1 MKYKLYILYIV
12 NVILLIIC
20 IITGCNSTTYDN
32 QSIPNIHIEETI
44 TLIDDTC
51 SPYCDF
57 SIDYNYLNEKDD
69 SIAELINRT
78 IQHELLG
85 YQYTSLSPE
94 TALDSFKNEYAR
106 NYREETGKLYQTD
119 KAKASSVYEF
129 PNWYNRTYSLVT
141 FIEEGYKGIINV
153 SANFFVD
160 MGGAHPNQWGK
171 WMNFDS
177 NSGKLLTKEDVF
189 PSSVQ
194 KDIEQILVN
203 HLMQMQAELY
213 PDEDLNTLEDLQQ
226 KGFLQSTNMYI
237 PDNFLL
243 SKEAVLFLF
252 NRYDIA
258 PYSAGEIVIKV
269 PYEEIKV
276 YLNEQFLWN

>member
-1 MKYKLYILYIV
+1 MKYKLDILYIV

-20 IITGCNSTTYDN
+20 IITGCNSSTDDN
-32 QSIPNIHIEETI
+32 KSIPNIHIEETI

-57 SIDYNYLNEKDD
+57 SIDYNYLNEKND
-69 SIAELINRT
+69 SIAKLINRT

-94 TALDSFKNEYAR
+94 IALDSFKNEYIR
-106 NYREETGKLYQTD
+106 NYRKEINNLYQTEKD
-119 KAKASSVYEF
+119 KKSSIYEI

-141 FIEEGYKGIINV
+141 FIEEGYKGIINI

-171 WMNFDS
+171 WMNFDYT
-177 NSGKLLTKEDVF
+177 SGKQLKKEDVF
-189 PSSVQ
+189 PISRQ
-194 KDIEQILVN
+194 EDIEQILFD
-203 HLMQMQAELY
+203 HLMLMLSNLY
-213 PDEDLNTLEDLQQ
+213 PDENLKTLEDLQQ

-258 PYSAGEIVIKV
+258 PYSAGEIIIKV
-269 PYEEIKV
+269 PYEKIGSYFKE
-276 YLNEQFLWN
+276 LNLWN